1 MLDIRLVQDGVV
13 FKVRVQP
20 RASKDQVSG
29 LLEDAVKIRLT
40 APPVDGEA
48 NKALCVFLA
57 KKLGVMRSQVDL
69 VTGQTGRNKL
79 VKVSGVTVESVLQAL
94 EL

>member
-1 MLDIRLVQDGVV
+1 MLDIRSVQDGVV

-20 RASKDQVSG
+20 RASKDQISG
-29 LLEDAVKIRLT
+29 LWEDALKIRLT
-40 APPVDGEA
+40 SPPVDGEA
-48 NKALCVFLA
+48 NKALCIFLA
-57 KKLGVMRSQVDL
+57 KKLCVVRSQVNL

-79 VKVSGVTVESVLQAL
+79 VKVSGVTVESVLNAL

>member
-1 MLDIRLVQDGVV
+1 MLDIRPSQDGVV
-13 FKVRVQP
+13 FKVRVRP
-20 RASKDQVSG
+20 RASKDQVAG

-48 NKALCVFLA
+48 NKALCAFLA
-57 KKLGVMRSQVDL
+57 KKLGVTRNQIDF

-79 VKVSGVTVESVLQAL
+79 VKVIGLSVESVLKAL

>member
-57 KKLGVMRSQVDL
+57 KKLGVTRSQVDL

>member
-48 NKALCVFLA
+48 NKALCAFLA
-57 KKLGVMRSQVDL
+57 KKLGVTRSQVDL

-79 VKVSGVTVESVLQAL
+79 VKVSGVTVEKVLRAL